1 MRHPA
6 HAAPGRGG
14 HGRFP
19 RLRSSLNPSI
29 PPPMRLL
36 VVGGGHASLPL
47 LASAREVEAEV
58 TLVSDRPD
66 LWYSGMTPEW
76 LGRVYSRADVTVPL
90 DRICDRQG
98 VRFVEDAAVALD
110 REAREVETAGGERVG
125 YDVVAFDVGAVNPG
139 DPDGAIHTKPLHR
152 IEALGAFLDDAARSG
167 GAGRRLAVV
176 GGGAAGVETALNV
189 TARPDLPALGVV
201 VLEPGGRL
209 LSSLPERVGAW
220 AHRVLRERG
229 AEVRLGARVAHVDA
243 DGVRLEGGEATD
255 ADAVLWATGSVG
267 PAFLAEAG
275 LSVTGKGF
283 VRVERS
289 LRSVDDPRVFVA
301 GDGAAVAG
309 HEDLARI
316 GVHAVKQGPTLR
328 ENVGRA
334 VRALGRGGAPGA
346 AELEPWRP
354 YPAAPLV
361 LSTGRHT
368 AWYAVGPVA
377 LKGRSFLRLKHG
389 VDRRWI
395 DRYRAPDTYDAHWDD
410 RAAADGPV
418 ESPRPAARGRG

>member
-1 MRHPA
+1 
-6 HAAPGRGG
+6 
-14 HGRFP
+14 
-19 RLRSSLNPSI
+19 
-29 PPPMRLL
+29 MRLL
-36 VVGGGHASLPL
+36 VVGGGHASLPT
-47 LASAREVEAEV
+47 LASAREIAAEV

-76 LGRVYSRADVTVPL
+76 AGRVYSRADVTVPL
-90 DRICDRQG
+90 DRVCAEHG

-110 REAREVETAGGERVG
+110 REAREVETAGGRRVP

-139 DPDGAIHTKPLHR
+139 DPDGAIHTKPLHQ
-152 IEALGAFLDDAARSG
+152 IETLGLFLDAAARSG
-167 GAGRRLAVV
+167 AGRHLVVV

-189 TARPDLPALGVV
+189 TARPDLPALRVT
-201 VLEPGGRL
+201 VLEPGERL
-209 LSSLPERVGAW
+209 LSSLPARVATW

-229 AEVRLGARVAHVDA
+229 ADVRFGARVEHADV
-243 DGVRLEGGEATD
+243 DGVRLEGGEAVE

-267 PAFLAEAG
+267 PRFLGESG
-275 LSVTGKGF
+275 LPVTDKQF

-289 LRSVDDPRVFVA
+289 LRSLGDPLVFVA

-309 HEDLARI
+309 LEDLPRI

-328 ENVGRA
+328 ENLGRV
-334 VRALGRGGAPGA
+334 VRALGRGGAAGDVA
-346 AELEPWRP
+346 LAPWRP

-377 LKGRSFLRLKHG
+377 LRGGAFLRLKHG

-395 DRYRAPDTYDAHWDD
+395 DRYRTPDTYDAHWDR
-410 RAAADGPV
+410 RAAADGPTD
-418 ESPRPAARGRG
+418 SPRAEALGRG